1 MGYEV
6 SANAEKNKDS
16 WKEYKKD
23 EGFMLH
29 SHYRL
34 NGEDQKVL
42 ELPDVQTEKIRIQI
56 IDVHGN
62 ITWRRFD
69 LSENSEQLP
78 ENP

>member
-1 MGYEV
+1 
-6 SANAEKNKDS
+6 
-16 WKEYKKD
+16 
-23 EGFMLH
+23 MLH

-34 NGEDQKVL
+34 DGEEQKVVG
-42 ELPDVQTEKIRIQI
+42 LPDVQTEKVEIQI